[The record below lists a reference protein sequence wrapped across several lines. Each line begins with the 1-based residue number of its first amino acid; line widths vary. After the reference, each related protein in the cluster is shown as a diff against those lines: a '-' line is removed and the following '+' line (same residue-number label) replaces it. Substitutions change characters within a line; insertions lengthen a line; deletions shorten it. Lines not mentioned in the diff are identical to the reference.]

1 MNTELLNEELVTLQ
15 CENAILKEN
24 EERLQKRLDVVLD
37 EIQKI
42 SKQCASSESMLA
54 VLQSEIEEKKAYI
67 KSLEEENMRMNR
79 ILASRSDSERKIKS
93 NNGSSGYILKKC
105 HQVLDTYKTIVG
117 NNTVTRNYIC
127 WEYVIETPYKYEVT
141 QSENWICHYILL
153 NEYLFGDSNLTYIE
167 ENKDDVLND
176 VFNNND
182 FSANYAYD
190 MRLEL
195 NTHTG
200 FWLFSI
206 KTLYQI
212 NAEYTDKLL
221 VCK

>member
-37 EIQKI
+37 EIQNI
-42 SKQCASSESMLA
+42 SKQCSSSESMLA
-54 VLQSEIEEKKAYI
+54 VLQNEIEEKTAYI
-67 KSLEEENMRMNR
+67 KSLEAENTRMNK
-79 ILASRSDSERKIKS
+79 ILTGRSDSDRNIKS
-93 NNGSSGYILKKC
+93 KKGSSGYILKKC
-105 HQVLDTYKTIVG
+105 HQVADTYKTTFG
-117 NNTVTRNYIC
+117 YNTVTCNYIC

-141 QSENWICHYILL
+141 QSENWICHYILQ
-153 NEYLFGDSNLTYIE
+153 NEDLFGDGNLTYIE
-167 ENKDDVLND
+167 NNKDDVLND

-190 MRLEL
+190 LRLEL

>member
-1 MNTELLNEELVTLQ
+1 MYTENSYEDEVFLK
-15 CENAILKEN
+15 CENAVLREDKEK
-24 EERLQKRLDVVLD
+24 LQKRLDALFEETQ
-37 EIQKI
+37 EIIKRY
-42 SKQCASSESMLA
+42 SSAESMLT
-54 VLQSEIEEKKAYI
+54 VLQNEIQEKEEYI
-67 KSLEEENMRMNR
+67 KSLEEENMRMNK
-79 ILASRSDSERKIKS
+79 ILASRCDSERNVKS
-93 NNGSSGYILKKC
+93 NKGSSGYILKKC
-105 HQVLDTYKTIVG
+105 HQVLDTYKTAIG
-117 NNTVTRNYIC
+117 NNTFTSNYIC
-127 WEYVIETPYKYEVT
+127 WEYIIETPYKYEVT
-141 QSENWICHYILL
+141 QSENWICHYILQ
-153 NEYLFGDSNLTYIE
+153 NKDLFGDGNLTYIE
-167 ENKDDVLND
+167 NNKDDVLND

-190 MRLEL
+190 LRLEL